1 MRSSVSPASIV
12 PRLERVIHSP
22 LIAIHKVKYFLN
34 CKCINAHIALAIAI
48 AGEVIATTALKS
60 SESFTKLVLQM
71 NSALQAA
78 CVVYLQRGLRSTDGG
93 SNRAQRHELIGAT
106 RKLPL

>member
-1 MRSSVSPASIV
+1 MSPASIV

-34 CKCINAHIALAIAI
+34 CHCINAYVALAIAI

-60 SESFTKLVLQM
+60 SESFTKLVLRM

-78 CVVYLQRGLRSTDGG
+78 CVVYLQRGFRSTEDG
-93 SNRAQRHELIGAT
+93 SNRALRHDLIDAT